1 VSDETSRKIPDA
13 RGRAG
18 RRSGTGLGPDHHA
31 DGHDHD
37 TADDNDNHDAR
48 DYTADDHDHH
58 HADNQPDDDANDHRE
73 HQPGAVHAGR
83 VR

>member
-37 TADDNDNHDAR
+37 TADDNDNDNHDA
-48 DYTADDHDHH
+48 DDDTDDDHD
-58 HADNQPDDDANDHRE
+58 NDDAYNHDADDHRE
-73 HQPGAVHAGR
+73 HQPGAVHARR